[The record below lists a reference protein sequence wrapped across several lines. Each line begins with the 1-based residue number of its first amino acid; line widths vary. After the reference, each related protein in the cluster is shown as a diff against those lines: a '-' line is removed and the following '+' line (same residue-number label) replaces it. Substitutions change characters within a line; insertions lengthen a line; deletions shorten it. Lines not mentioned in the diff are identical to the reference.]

1 MNFVDVKLELLLW
14 AQKRS
19 GQRAERL
26 YKRFPKLKSWE
37 KGERKPTLNPLEKF
51 AKAVHV
57 PVAYLFLDKPPVET
71 MPIPDFRKMPN
82 TEHKKP

>member
-1 MNFVDVKLELLLW
+1 MNFVDVKPNLLLW

-19 GQRAERL
+19 GQKIEQL
-26 YKRFPKLKSWE
+26 YKRFPKLKAWE
-37 KGERKPTLNPLEKF
+37 EGEKKTTLKQLEKF

-71 MPIPDFRKMPN
+71 MPIPDFRKIPN